1 MVRSIPLHDVLGDM
15 NAKVGRETDVFSGAI
30 RRESLHENCNEN
42 GFRLASFA
50 AEHSLVIG
58 GTLFKHRR
66 IQLQT
71 WISPDGN
78 TRNQIDHVLVSKKHR
93 RSLCDVKVM
102 RGAECGSDHL
112 LVRAKLKIKLKSNR
126 NTESNQHKSIE
137 LANIAN
143 TESKKEIQQ
152 HSWRLK

>member
-1 MVRSIPLHDVLGDM
+1 M
-15 NAKVGRETDVFSGAI
+15 NSKVGRETDIFSGAI
-30 RRESLHENCNEN
+30 GRESLHANCNEN

-71 WISPDGN
+71 WISPGGN
-78 TRNQIDHVLVSKKHR
+78 NRNQIDHVLVSKKHR
-93 RSLCDVKVM
+93 RSLYDVKVM

-112 LVRAKLKIKLKSNR
+112 LVSGKSKA
-126 NTESNQHKSIE
+126 EDKAE
-137 LANIAN
+137 
-143 TESKKEIQQ
+143 E
-152 HSWRLK
+152 